1 MARSTYIYLLY
12 QRIDARLIVI
22 GAFTVKR
29 EMNDWIK
36 THIGPVYMYKRMKD
50 GDPSYKSEFMKPEV
64 YEECLKG

>member
-12 QRIDARLIVI
+12 QRIDAHLIAI

-36 THIGPVYMYKRMKD
+36 THIGPEYMYKRMKD
-50 GDPSYKSEFMKPEV
+50 GDPSYKSEFMNLEV
-64 YEECLKG
+64 YGEY